1 MFFSK
6 FATKKIFIELLLL
19 KRICK
24 YQKGLKSQA
33 LKPESE
39 PITQIHPPKCHRPRL
54 LQVFL
59 NPQELHTNNTLQF
72 SQYDST
78 PTSQLN

>member
-39 PITQIHPPKCHRPRL
+39 PITQIHPPKCYGPRF
-54 LQVFL
+54 LQILFD
-59 NPQELHTNNTLQF
+59 P
-72 SQYDST
+72 
-78 PTSQLN
+78 